1 MFRWKGTCYRGSS
14 KTSRQPV
21 AKKVEAL
28 VLARLLEDGQ
38 LPWNKNVPTLA
49 GFSNRFFNWL
59 ESLPADDPPK
69 PPTRRYYRVGWQP
82 RESTSLAG
90 MKLDHITVDH
100 ALTIEGSS
108 AANTNKALRKLRC
121 MLKGARG
128 QLLSAVPVV
137 KLMEEQGREQLI
149 SPWMEQRLLAA
160 TAGPHLTGKG
170 RKSRVG
176 WEPFRTVLLI
186 MLDSGL
192 ESHEHVR

>member
-1 MFRWKGTCYRGSS
+1 
-14 KTSRQPV
+14 
-21 AKKVEAL
+21 
-28 VLARLLEDGQ
+28 
-38 LPWNKNVPTLA
+38 
-49 GFSNRFFNWL
+49 
-59 ESLPADDPPK
+59 
-69 PPTRRYYRVGWQP
+69 
-82 RESTSLAG
+82 
-90 MKLDHITVDH
+90 MKLDHITVHH

-108 AANTNKALRKLRC
+108 AANTNNALR

-186 MLDSGL
+186 MLDSSL
-192 ESHEHVR
+192 ESHERAIVGSRSGVDKLGDLFLTENRG